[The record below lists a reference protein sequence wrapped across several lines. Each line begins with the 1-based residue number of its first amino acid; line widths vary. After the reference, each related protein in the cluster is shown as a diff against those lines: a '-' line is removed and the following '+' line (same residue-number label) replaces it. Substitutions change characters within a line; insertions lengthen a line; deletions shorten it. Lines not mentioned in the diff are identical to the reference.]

1 MWCRS
6 TFVYTRLRWNM
17 TYQYVEGGTCFNNL
31 FVRGFAMNEQPPVQH
46 TKSNLGSVCTPIGAA
61 TCRTDAVS
69 GPGRRRIPLSPDS
82 LPSPAT
88 PFKLPQP
95 PRDTRKE
102 KISWNPFHT
111 SDCRHY
117 LLGCKARREVEILKI
132 ASIRFLF
139 ITHQATLFEVLSAA
153 EWEVTSHSTAE
164 PPLNHRIQISWFC
177 SPASRYGANQL
188 HLFGPILISSA
199 LSITGSQNAHHLG
212 HFTDVHLLI
221 GTA

>member
-6 TFVYTRLRWNM
+6 TFIDTRLRWNTM
-17 TYQYVEGGTCFNNL
+17 YQYVEGGTCFNSL
-31 FVRGFAMNEQPPVQH
+31 FVRGFAMNEQQGQCNTQNRIWEVYVLQLAYI
-46 TKSNLGSVCTPIGAA
+46 SAV

-95 PRDTRKE
+95 HRDTRKE

-153 EWEVTSHSTAE
+153 EWEVTSHYTAE
-164 PPLNHRIQISWFC
+164 PPLNHRTHISWFC
-177 SPASRYGANQL
+177 SPASR
-188 HLFGPILISSA
+188 
-199 LSITGSQNAHHLG
+199 
-212 HFTDVHLLI
+212 
-221 GTA
+221 

>member
-1 MWCRS
+1 MCALQLAYIS
-6 TFVYTRLRWNM
+6 AV
-17 TYQYVEGGTCFNNL
+17 
-31 FVRGFAMNEQPPVQH
+31 
-46 TKSNLGSVCTPIGAA
+46 

-88 PFKLPQP
+88 PSKLPQP

-139 ITHQATLFEVLSAA
+139 ITLQATLFEVLSAA

-164 PPLNHRIQISWFC
+164 PRHNYRIQISWFC
-177 SPASRYGANQL
+177 SPASRLVQISCTHSTTDRRDLDQQCTYNYRQL
-188 HLFGPILISSA
+188 GC
-199 LSITGSQNAHHLG
+199 T
-212 HFTDVHLLI
+212 
-221 GTA
+221 